1 MLVEAILI
9 AVVTYLAKF
18 FSLSFANLQMRPII
32 LGPIVGLV
40 LGDFQ
45 QGIIIG
51 AALEA
56 VFLGIFGV
64 GGSLPSDTEMG
75 AIIGTSF
82 AILMS
87 KDVGA
92 AVALAVPVGL
102 ISVFIY
108 QLIKIVWH
116 NAVVSI
122 VDKSIE
128 NGNNRRFEQIHIF
141 AVIVFGIPYAI
152 ISFIA
157 ILVGVEP
164 INNLMNNLPQ
174 VVNDF
179 LTIASRLLPAL
190 GFGLLLKSLWDK
202 EIIAFYFL
210 GFGLAAYLGL
220 DTMGIALFG
229 TVVAVV
235 YAMNYFNKQKL
246 EQKLRLAGESSSLQT
261 NESAKNNNTVDDF
274 FN

>member
-1 MLVEAILI
+1 MLVEALLI
-9 AVVTYLAKF
+9 ALVTYIAKF

-40 LGDFQ
+40 LGDLE
-45 QGIIIG
+45 QGIIMG

-56 VFLGIFGV
+56 VFLGVFGV

-82 AILMS
+82 AILMG
-87 KDVGA
+87 KDVGT

-102 ISVFIY
+102 ISVFVY
-108 QLIKIVWH
+108 QLIKIIWH

-128 NGNNRRFEQIHIF
+128 NKNDKGFERIHII
-141 AVIVFGIPYAI
+141 AIVAFGIPYAI
-152 ISFIA
+152 ISFIS
-157 ILVGVEP
+157 ILIGVEP

-202 EIIAFYFL
+202 EIIPFYFL

-229 TVVAVV
+229 TVAAVV
-235 YAMNYFNKQKL
+235 YAVNYFNKQKM
-246 EQKLRLAGESSSLQT
+246 EQKLQFAG
-261 NESAKNNNTVDDF
+261 NNNSISINENAKQNPKDDF

>member
-9 AVVTYLAKF
+9 AVVTYFVKF
-18 FSLSFANLQMRPII
+18 FALSFANLQMRPII
-32 LGPIVGLV
+32 IGPIVGLV
-40 LGDFQ
+40 LGDIQ
-45 QGIIIG
+45 QGVIIG

-56 VFLGIFGV
+56 VFLGVFGV

-82 AILMS
+82 AILMG

-108 QLIKIVWH
+108 QLIKIIWH

-128 NGNNRRFEQIHIF
+128 NRNDKQFERIHII
-141 AVIVFGIPYAI
+141 AIVVFGLPYAI
-152 ISFIA
+152 ISFVA
-157 ILVGVEP
+157 ILIGVEP

-174 VVNDF
+174 VINDF

-202 EIIAFYFL
+202 EIIPFYFL

-235 YAMNYFNKQKL
+235 YAMNYFKKQKL
-246 EQKLRLAGESSSLQT
+246 EQKLRLAGESGSIQA
-261 NESAKNNNTVDDF
+261 NESAKNNSVDDF

>member
-1 MLVEAILI
+1 MLVEALLI
-9 AVVTYLAKF
+9 ALVTYIAKF

-40 LGDFQ
+40 LGDLE
-45 QGIIIG
+45 QGIIMG

-56 VFLGIFGV
+56 VFLGVFGV

-82 AILMS
+82 AILMG
-87 KDVGA
+87 KDVGT

-102 ISVFIY
+102 ISVFVY
-108 QLIKIVWH
+108 QLIKIIWH

-128 NGNNRRFEQIHIF
+128 NKNDKGFERIHII
-141 AVIVFGIPYAI
+141 AIVAFGIPYAI
-152 ISFIA
+152 ISFVS

-202 EIIAFYFL
+202 EIIPFYFL

-229 TVVAVV
+229 TVAAVV
-235 YAMNYFNKQKL
+235 YAVNYFNKQKM
-246 EQKLRLAGESSSLQT
+246 EQKLQFAG
-261 NESAKNNNTVDDF
+261 NNNSISINENAKQNPKDDF